1 MMDER
6 EWRRERLGLAPD
18 SAKAME
24 REEWLE
30 GVGRVVLANLCF
42 SDQDRLADSSVAVFK
57 HSTAD

>member
-1 MMDER
+1 MMDEDER

-24 REEWLE
+24 RE

-42 SDQDRLADSSVAVFK
+42 SDQDRSSVAVRI
-57 HSTAD
+57 STPAD